1 MSIFS
6 KFIIPKLNIEFF
18 FFLLSFFWEKFTNHW
33 NRYEKDGVFFPF
45 FLPPNTIF
53 IRYSIL
59 FNWNSILFFSL
70 PFSILIWIQNSMPL
84 LYAKWYLFHSSLIR
98 FLFYKKKCL
107 FMLCLCVWVYGKK
120 RTINSFDSHCN
131 NDNNNNNKRGI
142 QARKK
147 RQTFLFNLNF
157 SVAIIIKEFFFC
169 WKKTLEA
176 IDKIRYTNNIIYMND
191 SSI

>member
-18 FFLLSFFWEKFTNHW
+18 FFLLSFFWGNSPIIETDMRRMEF
-33 NRYEKDGVFFPF
+33 FFPF

-98 FLFYKKKCL
+98 FLFYKKKMFIHVV
-107 FMLCLCVWVYGKK
+107 FMCV
-120 RTINSFDSHCN
+120 
-131 NDNNNNNKRGI
+131 
-142 QARKK
+142 
-147 RQTFLFNLNF
+147 
-157 SVAIIIKEFFFC
+157 SV
-169 WKKTLEA
+169 WKKTNDKFIRFTLQQRQQQQQQTRNSSEKKKTNIFIQFEFFCCHHHQRIFFLLEK
-176 IDKIRYTNNIIYMND
+176 DTWSNW
-191 SSI
+191 